1 VTSLTRLFA
10 YSSLPTFLVGAVT
23 GVAVALATDAGTLLT
38 FVPMAWGRGI
48 TEFLAGARVADAQ
61 RWVSL
66 CVTGTCHGT
75 LLIALRL
82 AIATLAR
89 RVRPASPLSAWTLAV
104 AVAVHVALLFIPSG
118 PE

>member
-1 VTSLTRLFA
+1 MTSFTRLFA
-10 YSSLPTFLVGAVT
+10 HTWLPTFFVGALT
-23 GVAVALATDAGTLLT
+23 GIAVALATDAGTLLT
-38 FVPMAWGRGI
+38 FVPMAWGWGI

-66 CVTGTCHGT
+66 CVTGTCHGA

-82 AIATLAR
+82 AIAAL
-89 RVRPASPLSAWTLAV
+89 VRSVRAASPVSAWTLAV
-104 AVAVHVALLFIPSG
+104 AVAIHAALLFIPSG